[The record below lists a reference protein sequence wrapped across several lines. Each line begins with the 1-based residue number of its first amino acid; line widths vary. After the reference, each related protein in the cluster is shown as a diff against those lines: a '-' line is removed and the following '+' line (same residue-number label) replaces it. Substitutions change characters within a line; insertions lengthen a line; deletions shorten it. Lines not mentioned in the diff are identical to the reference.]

1 MNLPHSDYTK
11 QEQIVAS
18 VLDELGL
25 RYSQQE
31 FFIKYLVDFWI
42 PEIQTVI
49 EADGIYGHF
58 GKREKKRN
66 EDLYSHPSIEHIVH
80 IKATSKKEIKE
91 ILCKEIDKISG
102 SLT

>member
-31 FFIKYLVDFWI
+31 FFIKYLVDFWV

-49 EADGIYGHF
+49 EADGLYGHF
-58 GKREKKRN
+58 GKREKRLN
-66 EDLYSHPSIEHIVH
+66 EDLYSHPEIEHVLH
-80 IKATSKKEIKE
+80 IKETSRKKIRETI
-91 ILCKEIDKISG
+91 CKALEKISG
-102 SLT
+102 